1 MPYRSDQHC
10 TYKRVL
16 SPQENLSTPLINDLC
31 GFLAF
36 CKAIDVLF
44 SIDSAADYGAT
55 FQGGSRRV
63 EAAAAS
69 NPAARLRGLQRPPLT
84 VKHRR
89 RREALIR

>member
-10 TYKRVL
+10 TDKGDL
-16 SPQENLSTPLINDLC
+16 SPHCPQEILSTPLNNVIC

-55 FQGGSRRV
+55 FRGGSRRV
-63 EAAAAS
+63 EDAAAS
-69 NPAARLRGLQRPPLT
+69 NPAERLRGLQTRLQSHIRERP
-84 VKHRR
+84 
-89 RREALIR
+89 